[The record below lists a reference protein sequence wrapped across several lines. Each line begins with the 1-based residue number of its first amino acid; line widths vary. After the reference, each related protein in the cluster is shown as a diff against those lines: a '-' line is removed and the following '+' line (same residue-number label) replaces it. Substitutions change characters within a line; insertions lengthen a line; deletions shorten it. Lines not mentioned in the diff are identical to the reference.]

1 MLEFDFKVRLGSF
14 DLHAQSSEAAP
25 RMGLFGASG
34 CGKTTLLNCLAGLL
48 RPCEGYISL
57 NGSKLFDSAAK
68 ICVPTHR
75 RLIGYVFQRD
85 RLFPHMTVRDNIEYG
100 RRRYSHGPSVAELT
114 DVLGLQG
121 LLDRRPNAISGGQ
134 RQRVAL
140 ARALAAG
147 PQLLLLDEP
156 LASVDE
162 PARLAILTYLKY
174 AYEQWRVPFVYVSH
188 SLTEI
193 LFLSERT
200 WQMTTGRIAR
210 SVDPRDLVAGSDSGI
225 DPILNVFNGIVTES
239 PEHAGYVLVRCGR
252 QKLKVPG
259 RGLRTGQT
267 VAVALPAR
275 DLILSLS
282 QPKGISARNTFA
294 ATVQRLEQNGHA
306 LWVTVEARG
315 NSFVVELTE
324 DAGDDLKLRTGMD
337 IHVVAKAHSITVTP
351 ITERRRHGQ

>member
-1 MLEFDFKVRLGSF
+1 MLKFDFKVRLGSF
-14 DLHAQSSEAAP
+14 EMHAQSSEAAP

-34 CGKTTLLNCLAGLL
+34 CGKTTLLNCLTGLL
-48 RPCEGYISL
+48 KPREGYISL
-57 NGSKLFDSAAK
+57 NGNKLFDSGAK
-68 ICVPTHR
+68 VCIPTHKR
-75 RLIGYVFQRD
+75 AIGYVFQKD
-85 RLFPHMTVRDNIEYG
+85 RLFPHMTARDNIEYG
-100 RRRYSHGPSVAELT
+100 RHRHSRGPSVAELT
-114 DVLGLQG
+114 DVLGLDG
-121 LLDRRPNAISGGQ
+121 LLDRSPNTMSGGQ

-174 AYEQWRVPFVYVSH
+174 AYEQWKVPFVYVSH

-200 WQMTTGRIAR
+200 WQMATGRIAR
-210 SVDPRDLVAGSDSGI
+210 SLDPRDLVAGSGSSI
-225 DPILNVFNGIVTES
+225 DPILNVLNGIVIES
-239 PEHAGYVLVRCGR
+239 PERAGYVLVRCGQ

-259 RGLRTGQT
+259 KNLRTGQT

-282 QPKGISARNTFA
+282 HPQGISARNTFPA
-294 ATVQRLEQNGHA
+294 AVQRLEQNGLA

-315 NSFVVELTE
+315 NRFVVELTE
-324 DAGDDLKLRTGMD
+324 DAGRELKLRVGMD
-337 IHVVAKAHSITVTP
+337 IHVVAKAHSIAVTP
-351 ITERRRHGQ
+351 ITERRHHG